1 LKRGGVG
8 RMEEQEIKAEVVK
21 ITGIDKDSPFIWVQI
36 RFEDMKS
43 SPGKY
48 CEVTVPLKREDM
60 RELNLDDIK
69 KQGLTEATFFLARTL
84 SVSYD

>member
-1 LKRGGVG
+1 MKD
-8 RMEEQEIKAEVVK
+8 QEIKAEILK

-43 SPGKY
+43 SLGKY

-60 RELNLDDIK
+60 EELNLDDIK
-69 KQGLTEATFFLARTL
+69 KQGLTEATFFLARIL
-84 SVSYD
+84 SFSYD